1 LGAYFQTK
9 PELVVSAIE
18 TTFGYPKGS
27 LTYYRKSKVQ
37 VINAIN
43 NMLTTAEISK
53 MAGKFGMANA
63 SKAQIIKH
71 INKALDTIY

>member
-1 LGAYFQTK
+1 
-9 PELVVSAIE
+9 
-18 TTFGYPKGS
+18 
-27 LTYYRKSKVQ
+27 VQ